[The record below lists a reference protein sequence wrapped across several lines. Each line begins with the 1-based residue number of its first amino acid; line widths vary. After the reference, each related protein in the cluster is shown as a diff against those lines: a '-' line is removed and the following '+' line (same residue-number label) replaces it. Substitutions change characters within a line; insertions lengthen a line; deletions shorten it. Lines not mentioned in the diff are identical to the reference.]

1 MNFELP
7 EEIEML
13 KKVVRDFV
21 QKELMPLEQ
30 LVIEREA
37 NRGLNDDPVI
47 PPEINRKLLEKAKQI
62 GLWGIDVPEEYG
74 GTGLGNLAK
83 AVVIEELSK
92 SIVPFVLP
100 PDAPNLHFMIQCCNE
115 EQKEQYLIPYARGE
129 ITSCLALT
137 EPNAGSDAGA
147 IQMRAERKGDKWIL
161 NGTKIFISNAPRAD
175 VIITMAVTDPA
186 KGKRG
191 GITAFLVDKGTP
203 GLEITRGIPTIGE
216 LHPYE
221 VHYDNVVLDDSQVL
235 GEVGQGFVPLQNRLG
250 VRRMELAVRSIG
262 MAERALEMMVSY
274 ANQRRTFG
282 ELLADRQAVQWWIA
296 NSAID
301 IHATR
306 LMAYHAAWKMDQG
319 VRDLRRESSML
330 KVIGTEM
337 ATRVV
342 DRAIQV
348 HGGMGLTKDLP
359 LEYMYRMLR
368 IYRIVEGPSEIHRWT
383 IARDILR
390 SKKHG

>member
-1 MNFELP
+1 
-7 EEIEML
+7 
-13 KKVVRDFV
+13 
-21 QKELMPLEQ
+21 
-30 LVIEREA
+30 
-37 NRGLNDDPVI
+37 
-47 PPEINRKLLEKAKQI
+47 
-62 GLWGIDVPEEYG
+62 
-74 GTGLGNLAK
+74 
-83 AVVIEELSK
+83 
-92 SIVPFVLP
+92 
-100 PDAPNLHFMIQCCNE
+100 
-115 EQKEQYLIPYARGE
+115 
-129 ITSCLALT
+129 
-137 EPNAGSDAGA
+137 
-147 IQMRAERKGDKWIL
+147 
-161 NGTKIFISNAPRAD
+161 
-175 VIITMAVTDPA
+175 MAVTDPA

-235 GEVGQGFVPLQNRLG
+235 GEVGQGFAPLQNRLG

-330 KVIGTEM
+330 KVVGTEM

-359 LEYMYRMLR
+359 LEYMYRLLR

-390 SKKHG
+390 SKRQG